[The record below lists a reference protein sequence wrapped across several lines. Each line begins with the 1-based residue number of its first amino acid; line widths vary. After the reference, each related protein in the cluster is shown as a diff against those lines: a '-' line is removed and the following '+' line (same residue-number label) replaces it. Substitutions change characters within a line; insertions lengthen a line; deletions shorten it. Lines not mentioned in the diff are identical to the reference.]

1 MGKGDKRRPGN
12 SEKLISNWDTIFGEE
27 GIRKVD
33 TEDSEPFHISNAK
46 ALIKGQLEWEDEQK
60 KNNN

>member
-27 GIRKVD
+27 EIKRAD
-33 TEDSEPFHISNAK
+33 TKDAEPFHISNAK

-60 KNNN
+60 KNKN